1 METLYFGGPILTME
15 NRGTAQAVL
24 VRSGQIVRVGDL
36 QPLRE
41 ACPGARMA
49 DLKGRTMLP
58 AFLDAHSHLS
68 AAANAFLQA
77 PLAEAVNFDEIADA
91 LRRFAGTLPQGAW
104 VIGSGYDQ
112 NQLQEKAHPPRAL
125 LDEAAPGHPV
135 VIQHKSGHMGVFS
148 TAAMAQLGIGE
159 ATPDVPG
166 GRIEREN
173 GVPTGYMEEAAFVHW
188 QGKVPMPDL
197 NALMEAY
204 ERAQRQY
211 ASYGITTV
219 QEGMMPR
226 QLFPIYRKLTA
237 ENRLWLDV
245 TAYPPPEDYD
255 AAAEAFAPARTDYAQ
270 HLHLGGVKI
279 FLDGSPQGRTA
290 WMRQPYLQGGCGY
303 PTMTDQQVAQAVR
316 FAQSRHIPILAHC
329 NGDAAAAQFLAALRA
344 NPGGCTPVMIH
355 AQLLGADQLDEAAQ
369 LGVLVSFFAAHVY
382 YWGDTHLKNFGP
394 ERARRISPA
403 ASALARGVR
412 FTFHQDTP
420 VVAPDMLETVWCAVN
435 RVTRSGVVLE
445 EKIGVWPALE
455 AVTINAAYQYGE
467 QAHKGS
473 IAPGKRADFAILDGN
488 PLATAPMDLRRLRV
502 LATICQD
509 RCIYRR

>member
-1 METLYFGGPILTME
+1 M
-15 NRGTAQAVL
+15 
-24 VRSGQIVRVGDL
+24 RSGQIVRVGDL

-49 DLKGRTMLP
+49 NLKGRTMLP

-255 AAAEAFAPARTDYAQ
+255 AAAEAFAPARTGYAQ
-270 HLHLGGVKI
+270 HLHLGGVKN
-279 FLDGSPQGRTA
+279 LSGRIA
-290 WMRQPYLQGGCGY
+290 AGAYRVDAPALSSGRLRLSHDDRPAGCPGGALCPKPAYSDSGPLQRRRRCG
-303 PTMTDQQVAQAVR
+303 AVFGR
-316 FAQSRHIPILAHC
+316 AP
-329 NGDAAAAQFLAALRA
+329 A

-382 YWGDTHLKNFGP
+382 YWGT
-394 ERARRISPA
+394 RI
-403 ASALARGVR
+403 
-412 FTFHQDTP
+412 
-420 VVAPDMLETVWCAVN
+420 
-435 RVTRSGVVLE
+435 
-445 EKIGVWPALE
+445 
-455 AVTINAAYQYGE
+455 
-467 QAHKGS
+467 
-473 IAPGKRADFAILDGN
+473 
-488 PLATAPMDLRRLRV
+488 
-502 LATICQD
+502 
-509 RCIYRR
+509 